1 MNTWQARLEDLGKP
15 AMQPLSAFVDTLR
28 SARSEAVPY
37 PDPRDGGAKAQVLL
51 LLEAPG
57 RSAVASGFVSLDNPD
72 GTARNLS
79 GILSETGLARSEIIV
94 WNIVPWYIGTDKK
107 IRAAT
112 RQDVTE
118 GLAYLGSFLDLLPGL
133 GTVVMMGRKAQAARS
148 FLEEARPD
156 LRLLETFH
164 PSNQAL
170 TFDKSRR
177 VHIAETLSEA
187 GELLAG
193 D

>member
-1 MNTWQARLEDLGKP
+1 
-15 AMQPLSAFVDTLR
+15 MQPLSAFVDTLR

-37 PDPRDGGAKAQVLL
+37 PDPQDAGAKAQVLL

-112 RQDVTE
+112 RQDITE
-118 GLAYLGSFLDLLPGL
+118 GLTYLRDFLDLLPGL
-133 GTVVMMGRKAQAARS
+133 GTVVMMGRKAQQARG
-148 FLEEARPD
+148 FLETTRPD

-187 GELLAG
+187 GELLAE